1 MKASNDSAY
10 QTQVEIVKSA
20 FVEVWSIVVER
31 ALLPSMPLF
40 KKQEVK
46 EEIVIDSDDDGY
58 EDPHLNL
65 FRQNPLSK
73 MDVDQKFRQIG

>member
-40 KKQEVK
+40 KK
-46 EEIVIDSDDDGY
+46 
-58 EDPHLNL
+58 
-65 FRQNPLSK
+65 
-73 MDVDQKFRQIG
+73 